1 MTPTP
6 YYQDQHVTLYHGDCV
21 AGMQQLEAK
30 HDALLTDPP
39 YFRVKN
45 EPWDR
50 QWKNEALF
58 FGWLGGVLDT
68 AKPLMHP
75 HASIWVFASPELSS
89 KVELLAS
96 ERYRVLN
103 NIRWYK
109 EAGWHRKAKP
119 ENLRAFQRPWESIIF
134 AEQYDD
140 QYGDA
145 SKALHRE
152 VFAPIGRYLQGEWER
167 AGWKA
172 GKVGVGLG
180 YDSALPTRWAEGS
193 SLPSQEAYE
202 RLRVLLNG
210 DQTGQYLNREYEHLR
225 SEYEHLRREYEHLR
239 RPFNLTAST
248 LNTDLWTYPVVKPRA
263 GKHPCEKPQEMLH
276 HMIETSTRPGAVILD
291 PFAGSGSTLFAAKT
305 MGRSAVGF
313 EMNEKYCETIAQRLS
328 QGALDLNI

>member
-1 MTPTP
+1 MDP
-6 YYQDQHVTLYHGDCV
+6 YYQDEHVTLYHGDCV
-21 AGMQQLEAK
+21 AGMQQLDAK

-50 QWKNEALF
+50 QWKDEALF
-58 FGWLGGVLDT
+58 LDWLGGVLDT
-68 AKPLMHP
+68 TKPLMHP

-119 ENLRAFQRPWESIIF
+119 ENLRAFQRPWESIVF

-172 GKVGVGLG
+172 GKVGVALG

-210 DQTGQYLNREYEHLR
+210 NQTGQYLNREYAHLR
-225 SEYEHLRREYEHLR
+225 SEYEQLRSEYEQLR

-248 LNTDLWTYPVVKPRA
+248 LNTDLWAYPTVKPRA
-263 GKHPCEKPQEMLH
+263 GKHPCEKPQAMLR
-276 HMIETSTRPGAVILD
+276 HMIETSTRPGAVVLD

-305 MGRSAVGF
+305 LGRRAVGF
-313 EMNEKYCETIAQRLS
+313 EMNEKYCETIANQLQAS
-328 QGALDLNI
+328 TLDLEI